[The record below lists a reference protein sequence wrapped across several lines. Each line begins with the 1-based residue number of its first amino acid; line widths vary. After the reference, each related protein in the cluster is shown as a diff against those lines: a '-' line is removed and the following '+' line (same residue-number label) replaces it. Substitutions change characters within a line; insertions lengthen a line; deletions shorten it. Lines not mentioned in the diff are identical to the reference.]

1 MSDFTIAALGVV
13 WPPEDPAFSTRFLLF
28 TVVCWHLG
36 GDGDLGKGNGGY
48 IDQKSPKKFGSS
60 SLSFS
65 WWHFFSPPTTLPLL
79 RWSEKTSNDKKI
91 REWGIIG
98 IWDSQ
103 VHAIFFVLIPMEV

>member
-36 GDGDLGKGNGGY
+36 GDGHLGKGNGGY

-65 WWHFFSPPTTLPLL
+65 WWHFFSP
-79 RWSEKTSNDKKI
+79 SHNS
-91 REWGIIG
+91 
-98 IWDSQ
+98 S
-103 VHAIFFVLIPMEV
+103 FVKVKWEDLKWQEN